1 MIAKIDEEQ
10 AREGALR
17 ELFGEWDEG
26 SIAPVKTFTSYIDS
40 DQVQWADSE
49 AIRRATEE
57 ERLAPYRDLIE
68 RIDNPTFEDAVDG
81 VLQEVKDLIVD
92 RQRTYGPSNIEQ
104 QGIFG
109 VVNRIG
115 MDKLAR
121 IRQRLNGEVFNGE
134 IVLDGIEL
142 GSVNE
147 PGIINDLADV
157 IGYAV
162 CGILLLR
169 GEWGRPLA
177 GDE

>member
-1 MIAKIDEEQ
+1 MSIYHESEARRNVRDLDEEQ
-10 AREGALR
+10 AREGVLR

-26 SIAPVKTFTSYIDS
+26 SLPGRMETPEDWTEAPAVP
-40 DQVQWADSE
+40 V
-49 AIRRATEE
+49 
-57 ERLAPYRDLIE
+57 
-68 RIDNPTFEDAVDG
+68 TFEDTVDD
-81 VLQEVKDLIVD
+81 VLFEVANLIID
-92 RQRTYGPSNIEQ
+92 RQRTYGPNNIEQ

-109 VVNRIG
+109 IVNRIG
-115 MDKLAR
+115 NDKLAR
-121 IRQRLNGEVFNGE
+121 IRQRLHGSIVNGE
-134 IVLDGIEL
+134 IVLEDIDL

-169 GEWGRPLA
+169 GEWGRPLS